1 MENISHQGTVTSVNP
16 PKVYVQITSYSA
28 CHNCDAR
35 HGCGLMECRNKS
47 VEIDTPEAQLY
58 RPGDKVIV
66 SLAPR
71 FGFLAVFYGY
81 ILPLLGML
89 ITLLTVV
96 FAGFSELIAGLSSI
110 IVLIP
115 YYFWLFLNRA
125 RFRQQFNFKISK
137 Q

>member
-71 FGFLAVFYGY
+71 FGLLAVFYSY
-81 ILPLLGML
+81 ILPLLVML
-89 ITLLTVV
+89 ITLL
-96 FAGFSELIAGLSSI
+96 GFI
-110 IVLIP
+110 IIYGFVLQGFQSLLP
-115 YYFWLFLNRA
+115 ACR
-125 RFRQQFNFKISK
+125 R
-137 Q
+137 

>member
-71 FGFLAVFYGY
+71 FGLLAVFTA
-81 ILPLLGML
+81 I
-89 ITLLTVV
+89 
-96 FAGFSELIAGLSSI
+96 FC
-110 IVLIP
+110 
-115 YYFWLFLNRA
+115 
-125 RFRQQFNFKISK
+125 RF
-137 Q
+137 